1 MFSVNKKK
9 GINFNE
15 IILKDESGG
24 TFVEIIPT
32 CGAILKSFNVK
43 QGNDFLNV
51 IDSYLS
57 EIDFK
62 KNVATNGFKG
72 CKLSPFVCRLKE
84 GIFKF
89 DNKSFKIDKYFLGK
103 HAIHGLLYDVPF
115 DIVAMNANE
124 KNASVVLM
132 HQYDGLSNGFP
143 FAYKCFVTYKLS
155 SDNDLQICTTICNT
169 SESEMPI
176 QDGWHPYFTFD
187 KKINKLQLQLN
198 VKNILQFDNEL
209 IPTGVLLPYEN
220 FKTLTAIDDSVF
232 DDCFVINNTDNMQ
245 PACIIKD
252 VEKNMQVEIWPSTSY
267 PYLQIYTPDNRRSI
281 AIENLS
287 GAPDGFNN
295 GMGLQMLAPSKTV
308 EFATTFKITNL
319 IV

>member
-9 GINFNE
+9 GSNFNQV
-15 IILKDESGG
+15 ILKDESGG
-24 TFVEIIPT
+24 TFVEIIPN
-32 CGAILKSFNVK
+32 CGALLKSFNVK
-43 QGNDFLNV
+43 QGNNFLNV

-84 GIFKF
+84 GIFKI
-89 DNKSFKIDKYFLGK
+89 DNMSFKIDKYFLGK

-115 DIVAMNANE
+115 DIVEMNASDT
-124 KNASVVLM
+124 NALVVLM

-143 FAYKCFVTYKLS
+143 FAYKCFVAYKLS

-176 QDGWHPYFTFD
+176 QDGWHPYFSF
-187 KKINKLQLQLN
+187 NKGIDTLQLQFDAKEI
-198 VKNILQFDNEL
+198 VQFDEEL
-209 IPTGVLLPYEN
+209 IPTGHLLPYQE
-220 FKTLTAIDDSVF
+220 FRELKTLGTTEF
-232 DDCFVINNTDNMQ
+232 DNCFKLDFDKGAPV
-245 PACIIKD
+245 CILKD
-252 VEKNMQVEIWPSTSY
+252 VEKNIVIKILPDKSY
-267 PYLQIYTPDNRRSI
+267 PFLQIYTPPHRQSI

-295 GMGLQMLAPSKTV
+295 GMGLQIVAPGKSAQFV
-308 EFATTFKITNL
+308 TTFKITNL
-319 IV
+319 NV